1 MASPR
6 PAREKSMHFSIR
18 IIKIY
23 QFLCQE
29 KQEYVLSKQLLRS
42 GTSIGANLAES
53 ECAIS
58 KKDFAA
64 KIYIALKECAETAYW
79 LDLLYKTDYLPEEQY
94 FSLHRDC
101 IEMQKILTATT
112 KTLAEKEVL

>member
-23 QFLCQE
+23 RFLCQE
-29 KQEYVLSKQLLRS
+29 KQEYILSKQLLRS

-79 LDLLYKTDYLPEEQY
+79 LDLLYKTDYLPEQQY

-101 IEMQKILTATT
+101 IELQKILTATT